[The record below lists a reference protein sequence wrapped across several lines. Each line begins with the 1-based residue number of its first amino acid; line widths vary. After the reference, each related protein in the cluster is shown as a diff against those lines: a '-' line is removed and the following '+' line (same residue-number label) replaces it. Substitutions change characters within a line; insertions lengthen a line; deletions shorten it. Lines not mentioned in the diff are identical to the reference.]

1 MLKVKM
7 LPPLFM
13 VSSTYPG
20 QSVRSFRQDDIV
32 VADMVAYME
41 VDMVV
46 DMVTDMEVDMV
57 ADMVT
62 DMEVDMVADMV
73 TNMEVDMDP
82 IPG

>member
-1 MLKVKM
+1 
-7 LPPLFM
+7 M

-41 VDMVV
+41 EDMVAFI
-46 DMVTDMEVDMV
+46 EVDTV

-62 DMEVDMVADMV
+62 DMEVDM
-73 TNMEVDMDP
+73 DP